1 MYFTLLFYTCV
12 YVMILLT
19 DREVVMLKFIKYF
32 NFILLSIFITFFSNV
47 ASANDKF
54 KIFIDG
60 IAKEANAM
68 GISKSIIS
76 EFKTSTVFIP
86 RVIELDKSQPEF
98 KLTLSQYLKRV
109 VTSSRIKKANL
120 EYKKNKKLLKTI
132 GSFYGVQP
140 RFIVALWGIETDFG
154 RLTGGFP
161 VISSLSTLAFE
172 GRRHDYFKKELLN
185 AIKIIDQGH
194 ITLNKMTGSWA
205 GAMGQCQFMPSSFL
219 NYASDWDKNGSK
231 NIWSSKGDVFASAAN
246 YLKNVGWSDKI
257 TWGRKV
263 YLRNYNGKF
272 DKNKILLL
280 REWSNYNIL
289 NSSKNKLPLV
299 NQKARLIIP
308 NNFGK
313 YGYLVYTNF
322 DSLLN
327 WNRSNY
333 FAIAV
338 GNLSDSI
345 KEN

>member
-76 EFKTSTVFIP
+76 EFKTTTVFIP

-263 YLRNYNGKF
+263 YLGNYNEKF
-272 DKNKILLL
+272 DKNKVLLL

-313 YGYLVYTNF
+313 YGYLVYKNF

-327 WNRSNY
+327 WNRSNF

>member
-263 YLRNYNGKF
+263 YLGNYNEKF

-289 NSSKNKLPLV
+289 NSNKNKLPLV
-299 NQKARLIIP
+299 NQNARLIIP
-308 NNFGK
+308 KNFGQ
-313 YGYLVYTNF
+313 YGYLVYKNF

-327 WNRSNY
+327 WNRSNF